1 MKNTIASKNSV
12 DGLSS
17 KAEMTQDRIREL
29 ENRSIELTQSDQQR
43 EKSSSLRDLGD
54 NNRRTNI
61 CFIGVPEKR
70 EIRPKKKISRSEGQ
84 RLPKFGEKHKCLA
97 SEARGIPN
105 SS

>member
-1 MKNTIASKNSV
+1 MEIIEVKNTIASKNSV

-70 EIRPKKKISRSEGQ
+70 EIRPKKKNI
-84 RLPKFGEKHKCLA
+84 KK
-97 SEARGIPN
+97 
-105 SS
+105 